1 MIMQPFKREFEGR
14 NIPPSIKKHIF
25 DKKYRVDEIGKSG
38 SSVLCFDNMVLK
50 IEKQS
55 EEADNEMSMLKW
67 LYGRLPVPEI
77 IEFERNGGFN
87 YLLMSRLEGEMACS
101 ETCLNKP
108 EILLRALADGLKM
121 LWNTDISFCPYMNN
135 LDNKL
140 RLARR
145 RVEEGLCDTE
155 DVEEGTYGP
164 GGFKNPEELLQ
175 WLMDNMP
182 EEHMV
187 FSHGDYCLPN
197 IFIKDGHINGFID
210 LGKSGAADIYQD
222 IALCLRSLKSNYS
235 GAYGGINRGAVK
247 EDLFFKELDITPDW
261 DKIRYYILLDE
272 LF

>member
-108 EILLRALADGLKM
+108 EIL
-121 LWNTDISFCPYMNN
+121 
-135 LDNKL
+135 
-140 RLARR
+140 
-145 RVEEGLCDTE
+145 
-155 DVEEGTYGP
+155 
-164 GGFKNPEELLQ
+164 
-175 WLMDNMP
+175 
-182 EEHMV
+182 
-187 FSHGDYCLPN
+187 
-197 IFIKDGHINGFID
+197 
-210 LGKSGAADIYQD
+210 
-222 IALCLRSLKSNYS
+222 
-235 GAYGGINRGAVK
+235 
-247 EDLFFKELDITPDW
+247 
-261 DKIRYYILLDE
+261 
-272 LF
+272 